1 MKKNVTHFLK
11 STLKSVVALALALMT
26 ITSVNAQPG
35 AGLKLQKVSGVV
47 VDQEG
52 LPIIGATVEVK
63 DSFGKGAVATDLEGR
78 FVLEAPESGV
88 LVVSYVGYRTHEVAI
103 AGRTNI
109 QISLVQDATQLEEL
123 VVVGYGV
130 QKRSS
135 LTGAVSQVKAEDME
149 ARTITSASQA
159 LQGKTSGVQVL
170 SGSARPGAS
179 PSVVI
184 RGVGSNSSTSP
195 LYVVDGRI
203 ASGIAGIDPNDIESM
218 EVLKDG
224 ASAAI
229 YGAHAGNG
237 VILITTKKGQGSGRI
252 TYDYQRTVQSL
263 AYVPKM
269 MNAEQ
274 YIDYYTESGAYSLE
288 TIYNNW
294 DFVTNTDWIKAG
306 TENSVMERHNVTF
319 SAGDFGKSLYISGS
333 YLNNDGIV
341 AGDKD
346 FYERLTG
353 MVNASWKIKPWL
365 EIGTNNQVEYYSSSS
380 VAEGS
385 EYGGYLL
392 SLLTLDPLTKP
403 WYSVDELPKHMRD
416 GYYDTTHAPMLT
428 DKDGNVYGSSYFVTG
443 ENRNPFIQRD
453 SSKSLSQG
461 FNLNGTTYLNF
472 NPVKDLTFT
481 SRISYVLSGGESY
494 GVGYDYYDSAKYFQN
509 YLSVNASASL
519 NSYYQWENFLNYNKT
534 IGEHHLG
541 AMVGMSYSQ
550 SRSFGVSGSKQGTPD
565 GDLGFLKDDPLFH
578 YFAYATPTAD
588 DSVNGGEASYSR
600 KNSYFGRLNYD
611 FAGKYLFQ
619 ASLRADAADTSVLP
633 IETRWGYFPAASA
646 GWVVSQEEFM
656 ENAQNWLSHLKL
668 RASWGQNGSV
678 AGLGGYRY
686 ATVIVQAGSY
696 PTGNMLE
703 SGNWEYATG
712 YSPSATGNPELKWE
726 TAEQTNLGVD
736 ARFFG
741 DRLSVSAD
749 WFVKNTK
756 DLIVTGITAST
767 VVGNT
772 ASPVNAGNI
781 QNKGWELELGWQ
793 DRIGDFHY
801 GIRGNISSIKNEV
814 TAIHETIDAID
825 GQGFH
830 TYGAITRFEVGRPA
844 WYLYGYEFAG
854 IDSETGNPTFV
865 DQKTIDTDG
874 DGVFDAGDGAIT
886 DADKTMIGQAM
897 ADLTYGITLNAS
909 WKGFDVIVFGTGS
922 VGNDIYACLN
932 RSDYT
937 LNKLTYY
944 TENRWTSTNKTGTTP
959 KAGASDMDKYYL
971 SSANVFDGSFFKIKQ
986 IQVGYTFPKH
996 LTKKLNVDNLRIYAS
1011 LDDWF
1016 TFTDYIGFDPEI
1028 TNGGVDKGTYP
1039 TSKKFVAGVSLAF

>member
-11 STLKSVVALALALMT
+11 STLKSALALALALMT
-26 ITSVNAQPG
+26 ITSVSAQPG

-78 FVLEAPESGV
+78 FVLEAPDSGV
-88 LVVSYVGYRTHEVAI
+88 LVISYVGYRTHEVAI
-103 AGRTNI
+103 AGRTNLT
-109 QISLVQDATQLEEL
+109 ISLVQDAQQLEEL

-135 LTGAVSQVKAEDME
+135 LTGSVSQVKAEDME
-149 ARTITSASQA
+149 ARTITTASQA

-179 PSVVI
+179 PSIRI
-184 RGVGSNSSTSP
+184 RGIGSNSSTEP

-229 YGAHAGNG
+229 YGAQAGNG

-263 AYVPKM
+263 AYVPQV
-269 MNAEQ
+269 MNSEQ
-274 YIDYYTESGAYSLE
+274 YIDYYTEAGAWTLAD
-288 TIYNNW
+288 IYNNW
-294 DFVTNTDWIKAG
+294 DFKTNTDWIRAA
-306 TENSVMERHNVTF
+306 TESSVMERHNVTF

-341 AGDKD
+341 SGGKD

-365 EIGTNNQVEYYSSSS
+365 EIGTNNQVEYYQSSS

-385 EYGGYLL
+385 EYGGYILA
-392 SLLTLDPLTKP
+392 LLTLDPLTKP
-403 WYSVDELPKHMRD
+403 WYSVEEMPRHMQET
-416 GYYDTTHAPMLT
+416 YYDASMPPMLT
-428 DKDGNVYGSSYFVTG
+428 DKDGNVYGSSYFNTG

-453 SSKSLSQG
+453 NSSSLAQG

-472 NPVKDLTFT
+472 NPTKDLTFT
-481 SRISYVLSGGESY
+481 SRISYVLSAGESY
-494 GVGYDYYDSAKYFQN
+494 GVNHDYTDSYKYFN
-509 YLSVNASASL
+509 KLLSVSASASV
-519 NSYYQWENFLNYNKT
+519 NSYYQWENFLNYTKN
-534 IGEHHLG
+534 IEDHHLS
-541 AMVGMSYSQ
+541 AMLGMSYSQ
-550 SRSFGVSGSKQGTPD
+550 SRSFGVSGSVSGVD
-565 GDLGFLKDDPLFH
+565 GDLGFKKDDPLFH
-578 YFAYATPTAD
+578 YFAYKTPGAD
-588 DSVNGGEASYSR
+588 DSISGGEAAYSR
-600 KNSYFGRLNYD
+600 KNSYFGRLSYD
-611 FAGKYLFQ
+611 YAGKYLFQ
-619 ASLRADAADTSVLP
+619 ASLRADAADSSILP
-633 IETRWGYFPAASA
+633 IATRWGYFPAASA

-656 ENAQNWLSHLKL
+656 QNTQDWLSHLKL
-668 RASWGQNGSV
+668 RASWGQNGSI

-686 ATVIVQAGSY
+686 DVVITSAGDY
-696 PTGNMLE
+696 PTGNILPN
-703 SGNWEYATG
+703 GNNEYITS
-712 YSPSATGNPELKWE
+712 YMPSAAGNPELKWE

-756 DLIVTGITAST
+756 DLIVSGVKPST
-767 VVGNT
+767 VMGAT
-772 ASPVNAGNI
+772 ASPMNVGNI
-781 QNKGWELELGWQ
+781 MNRGVELELGWQ

-801 GIRGNISSIKNEV
+801 GIRGNISTIENLV
-814 TAIHETIDAID
+814 TEIHETLDAID
-825 GQGFH
+825 GQTFH
-830 TYGAITRFEVGRPA
+830 TYGAITRFETGRPA

-854 IDSETGNPTFV
+854 IDPETGNPTFV
-865 DQKTIDTDG
+865 DQPTVLNEATGLYEGNGQIG
-874 DGVFDAGDGAIT
+874 DE
-886 DADKTMIGQAM
+886 DKTMIGNSM
-897 ADLTYGITLNAS
+897 PNITYGITLNAA
-909 WKGFDVIVFGTGS
+909 WKGFDIIVFGTGAA
-922 VGNDIYACLN
+922 GNDIYACLN
-932 RSDYT
+932 RSDFN

-959 KAGASDMDKYYL
+959 KAGAADMDKYYI
-971 SSANVFDGSFFKIKQ
+971 SSANVFDGSYFKIKQ
-986 IQVGYTFPKH
+986 VQVGYTFPKH
-996 LTKKLNVDNLRIYAS
+996 LTKKLNVENLRIYAS
-1011 LDDWF
+1011 LDDYF
-1016 TFTDYIGFDPEI
+1016 TFTDYIGFDPEV

-1039 TSKKFVAGVSLAF
+1039 TSRKVVAGLSLAF

>member
-11 STLKSVVALALALMT
+11 SALKCVATLALALMT

-35 AGLKLQKVSGVV
+35 AGMKLQKVSGVV

-52 LPIIGATVEVK
+52 QPIVGATVEVK
-63 DSFGKGAVATDLEGR
+63 DSFGGSAVATDLEGH
-78 FVLEAPESGV
+78 FTLEAPESGV
-88 LVVSYVGYRTHEVAI
+88 LVFSYIGYRTHEVAI
-103 AGRTNI
+103 AGRKNI
-109 QISLVQDATQLEEL
+109 TVSMIQEARQLEEL

-149 ARTITSASQA
+149 ARTVTTATQA
-159 LQGKTSGVQVL
+159 LQGKTSGVWVI

-179 PSVVI
+179 PSVRI
-184 RGVGSNSSTSP
+184 RGIGSNSSTEP

-229 YGAHAGNG
+229 YGAQAGNG
-237 VILITTKKGQGSGRI
+237 VVLITTKKGQGGGKI
-252 TYDYQRTVQSL
+252 TYDFQRTVQSV
-263 AYVPKM
+263 AHIPKV

-274 YIDYYTESGAYSLE
+274 YIDFYTEGGQISLE
-288 TIYNNW
+288 SFYNNW
-294 DFVTNTDWIKAG
+294 DFQTNTNWVEAAMESSI
-306 TENSVMERHNVTF
+306 MERHNVTF
-319 SAGDFGKSLYISGS
+319 SAGDMGKSLYISGS

-365 EIGTNNQVEYYSSSS
+365 EIGTNNQIEYYAASS

-392 SLLTLDPLTKP
+392 SLITLDPLTKP

-416 GYYDTTHAPMLT
+416 SYYDTSHAPMLT
-428 DKDGNVYGSSYFVTG
+428 DKDGNVYGVSHFVTG

-453 SSKSLSQG
+453 SNKSLSQG

-472 NPVKDLTFT
+472 NPTKDLTFT
-481 SRISYVLSGGESY
+481 SRISYVLSGSESY
-494 GVGYDYYDSAKYFQN
+494 GVSYDYFDSQQYQQGH
-509 YLSVNASASL
+509 LSVNASASV
-519 NSYYQWENFLNYNKT
+519 STYYQWENFLNYQKSIEN
-534 IGEHHLG
+534 HHFG
-541 AMVGMSYSQ
+541 AMLGTSYSQ
-550 SRSFGVSGSKQGTPD
+550 SRAFGVSGSKYGGD
-565 GDLGFLKDDPLFH
+565 GDLGFQKDDPLFH
-578 YFAYATPTAD
+578 YFAYATSTAND
-588 DSVNGGEASYSR
+588 DVSGGEASYSR

-611 FAGKYLFQ
+611 YAGKYLLQ
-619 ASLRADAADTSVLP
+619 ASLRADAADSSVLP

-646 GWVVSQEEFM
+646 GWVISQEEFM
-656 ENAQNWLSHLKL
+656 ENAQNVVSHLKL

-686 ATVIVQAGSY
+686 ATVIGASGNY
-696 PTGNMLE
+696 PTGNVLDN
-703 SGNWEYATG
+703 GNYEYITG
-712 YSPSATGNPELKWE
+712 YIPSATGNPELKWE

-736 ARFFG
+736 ARFLK

-756 DLIVTGITAST
+756 DLIVAGITPST

-781 QNKGWELELGWQ
+781 QNKGWELEVAWQ
-793 DRIGDFHY
+793 DNIGQFFY
-801 GIRGNISSIKNEV
+801 GIRGNISKIENKV
-814 TAIHETIDAID
+814 TYIHETLDAID

-830 TYGAITRFEVGRPA
+830 TYGAITRFEEGRPA
-844 WYLYGYEFAG
+844 WYFYGYEFAG
-854 IDSETGNPTFV
+854 IDAETGNPTFV
-865 DQKTIDTDG
+865 DQPTVWDEATGQYVG
-874 DGVFDAGDGAIT
+874 DGVIT
-886 DADKTMIGQAM
+886 DADKTMIGKGM
-897 ADLTYGITLNAS
+897 ADYTYGITLNAAY
-909 WKGFDVIVFGTGS
+909 KGFDVIVFGTGS

-944 TENRWTSTNKTGTTP
+944 TENRWTKDNKTGTTP
-959 KAGASDMDKYYL
+959 KAGASDMDMYYL

-996 LTKKLNVDNLRIYAS
+996 ITKKLNVDNFRIYAS

-1016 TFTDYIGFDPEI
+1016 AFTSYPGFDPEV
-1028 TNGGVDKGTYP
+1028 TNGGVDKGSYP
-1039 TSKKFVAGVSLAF
+1039 TSKKFVAGVSLSF

>member
-11 STLKSVVALALALMT
+11 SMLLGVAAIAAVLLYPQSV
-26 ITSVNAQPG
+26 SAQPG

-52 LPIIGATVEVK
+52 LPIIGATVELK
-63 DSFGKGAVATDLEGR
+63 DSFGKGAVATDLEGH
-78 FVLEAPESGV
+78 FTLQAPDSGV
-88 LVVSYVGYRTHEVAI
+88 LVISYVGYRTHEVAI
-103 AGRTNI
+103 AGRTNLT
-109 QISLVQDATQLEEL
+109 ISLVQDAQQLEEL

-149 ARTITSASQA
+149 ARTITTASQA

-229 YGAHAGNG
+229 YGAQAGNG

-263 AYVPKM
+263 AHVPQV
-269 MNAEQ
+269 MNSEQ
-274 YIDYYTESGAYSLE
+274 YINYYTDANLISLE
-288 TIYNNW
+288 SFYNNW
-294 DFVTNTDWIKAG
+294 DFKTNTDWIKAG

-319 SAGDFGKSLYISGS
+319 SAGDFGKSIYISGS

-341 AGDKD
+341 AGGKD

-353 MVNASWKIKPWL
+353 MINASWKIKPWL
-365 EIGTNNQVEYYSSSS
+365 EIGTNNQIEYYQSSS

-392 SLLTLDPLTKP
+392 SLLSLDPLHKP
-403 WYSVDELPKHMRD
+403 SYAVDELPKHMRD
-416 GYYDTTHAPMLT
+416 AYYDTSHAPMLT
-428 DKDGNVYGSSYFVTG
+428 DKDGNVYGVSNFTG
-443 ENRNPFIQRD
+443 TAEVMNPFIQRD
-453 SSKSLSQG
+453 SSSSLAQG

-472 NPVKDLTFT
+472 NPIKDLTFT
-481 SRISYVLSGGESY
+481 SRLSYVLSGGESY
-494 GVGYDYYDSAKYFQN
+494 GVNHDYYANAKYFQN
-509 YLSVNASASL
+509 YLSVNASSSVS
-519 NSYYQWENFLNYNKT
+519 SYYQWENFLNYHKT
-534 IGEHHLG
+534 IGKHSLS
-541 AMVGMSYSQ
+541 AMLGMSYSQ
-550 SRSFGVSGSKQGTPD
+550 SRSFGVSGSKEGAE

-578 YFAYATPTAD
+578 YFAYSTPTAIKNV
-588 DSVNGGEASYSR
+588 SGGEANYSR

-611 FAGKYLFQ
+611 YAGKYLFQ

-656 ENAQNWLSHLKL
+656 ENTQSWLSHLKL

-686 ATVIVQAGSY
+686 ATVIAQAGNY
-696 PTGNMLE
+696 PTGSMLE
-703 SGNWEYATG
+703 NGNWEYITG
-712 YSPSATGNPELKWE
+712 YKPSSTGNPELKWE

-741 DRLSVSAD
+741 ERLSVSAD

-756 DLIVTGITAST
+756 DLIVVGITPST

-772 ASPVNAGNI
+772 ASPVNAGSI
-781 QNKGWELELGWQ
+781 QNKGWELEIGWQ
-793 DRIGDFHY
+793 DRIGDLHY
-801 GIRGNISSIKNEV
+801 GIRGNLSSIKNKV
-814 TAIHETIDAID
+814 TYIHETLDAID
-825 GQGFH
+825 GQTYH

-865 DQKTIDTDG
+865 DQKTVDTDG

-897 ADLTYGITLNAS
+897 ADLTYGITLNAA

-922 VGNDIYACLN
+922 VGNDIYACFN

-944 TENRWTSTNKTGTTP
+944 TENRWTPENKGGITP

-996 LTKKLNVDNLRIYAS
+996 LTKKLNVENLRIYAS
-1011 LDDWF
+1011 MDDWF

-1039 TSKKFVAGVSLAF
+1039 TSKKFVAGISLAF

>member
-1 MKKNVTHFLK
+1 MKKNVTHFLR
-11 STLKSVVALALALMT
+11 STLKSVCTLALMLMT
-26 ITSVNAQPG
+26 AMSVNAQPG
-35 AGLKLQKVSGVV
+35 AQLELLKVKGVV
-47 VDQEG
+47 VDQQGE
-52 LPIIGATVEVK
+52 PIIGATVEVK
-63 DSFGKGAVATDLEGR
+63 DSFGQSAVATDLEGR
-78 FVLEAPESGV
+78 FVLDAPKSGV
-88 LVVSYVGYRTHEVAI
+88 LVISYVGYRTHEVAI

-109 QISLVQDATQLEEL
+109 TISMVQDAQQLEEL

-135 LTGAVSQVKAEDME
+135 LTGSVSQVKAEDME
-149 ARTITSASQA
+149 ARTITTAAQA

-179 PSVVI
+179 PSVRI
-184 RGVGSNSSTSP
+184 RGIGSNGSSEP

-229 YGAHAGNG
+229 YGAQAGNG
-237 VILITTKKGQGSGRI
+237 VILITTKKGQGSGKI
-252 TYDYQRTVQSL
+252 TYDFQHTIQSL

-269 MNAEQ
+269 MNSEQ
-274 YIDYYTESGAYSLE
+274 YIDYYTEGGRISLE
-288 TIYNNW
+288 SFYNNW
-294 DFVTNTDWIKAG
+294 DFVTNTNWVEAG
-306 TENSVMERHNVTF
+306 MENSVMQRHNLTF
-319 SAGDFGKSLYISGS
+319 SAGDMGKSLYISGS

-353 MVNASWKIKPWL
+353 MINASWKIKPWL
-365 EIGTNNQVEYYSSSS
+365 EIGTNNQIEYYAASS

-416 GYYDTTHAPMLT
+416 SYYDTTHAPMLT
-428 DKDGNVYGSSYFVTG
+428 DKDGNVYGVSNFVTG

-453 SSKSLSQG
+453 SNKSLSQG

-472 NPVKDLTFT
+472 NPTKELTFT

-494 GVGYDYYDSAKYFQN
+494 GVGYDYYDSQQYQQGH
-509 YLSVNASASL
+509 LSVNASASL
-519 NSYYQWENFLNYNKT
+519 SSYYQWENFLNYNKS
-534 IGEHHLG
+534 IEDHHMSAMLG
-541 AMVGMSYSQ
+541 TSYSQ
-550 SRSFGVSGSKQGTPD
+550 SRSVGVSGSKYGGD

-578 YFAYATPTAD
+578 YFAYATSTAND
-588 DSVNGGEASYSR
+588 DLSGGEAHYSR
-600 KNSYFGRLNYD
+600 KNSYFGRLSYD
-611 FAGKYLFQ
+611 YAGKYLFQ
-619 ASLRADAADTSVLP
+619 ASLRADAADSSVLP

-646 GWVVSQEEFM
+646 GWVLSSEEFM
-656 ENAQNWLSHLKL
+656 QDTQEWLSHLKL
-668 RASWGQNGSV
+668 RASWGQNGSI

-686 ATVIVQAGSY
+686 ATVIGSAGNY
-696 PTGNMLE
+696 PTGNVLPNGNLE
-703 SGNWEYATG
+703 FITG
-712 YSPSATGNPELKWE
+712 YVPSATGNPELKWE
-726 TAEQTNLGVD
+726 TAEQTNFGVD
-736 ARFFG
+736 ARFLG
-741 DRLSVSAD
+741 DRLSVSMD
-749 WFVKNTK
+749 YFVKNTK
-756 DLIVTGITAST
+756 DLIVTGITPST

-781 QNKGWELELGWQ
+781 QNKGFELEVGWQ
-793 DRIGDFHY
+793 DRVGDFHY
-801 GIRGNISSIKNEV
+801 GVRGNISTIKNKV
-814 TAIHETIDAID
+814 TYIHETLDAID
-825 GQGFH
+825 GQSFH

-844 WYLYGYEFAG
+844 WYFYGYEFAG

-865 DQKTIDTDG
+865 DQPT
-874 DGVFDAGDGAIT
+874 VFNEATGLWEGDGAIT
-886 DADKTMIGQAM
+886 DADKTMIGKGM
-897 ADLTYGITLNAS
+897 ADMTYGITLNAA

-944 TENRWTSTNKTGTTP
+944 TENRWTTENKNGTTP
-959 KAGASDMDKYYL
+959 KADASDMDKYYL

-986 IQVGYTFPKH
+986 IQVGYTFPQH
-996 LTKKLNVDNLRIYAS
+996 LTKKLNVDNFRIYAS
-1011 LDDWF
+1011 MDDWF
-1016 TFTDYIGFDPEI
+1016 TLTNYIGFDPEV

-1039 TSKKFVAGVSLAF
+1039 TSKKFVAGVSLSF

>member
-11 STLKSVVALALALMT
+11 SALKGVATLALALMT

-35 AGLKLQKVSGVV
+35 VGLKLQKVSGVV

-52 LPIIGATVEVK
+52 QPIIGATVELK
-63 DSFGKGAVATDLEGR
+63 DAFGGNAVATDLDGR
-78 FVLEAPESGV
+78 FVIEAPASGV
-88 LVVSYVGYRTHEVAI
+88 LVFSYIGYRTHEVEI
-103 AGRTNI
+103 AGRTNVTVSMI
-109 QISLVQDATQLEEL
+109 QEARQLEEL

-149 ARTITSASQA
+149 ARTVTTATQA

-179 PSVVI
+179 PSVRI
-184 RGVGSNSSTSP
+184 RGIGSNSSTEP

-229 YGAHAGNG
+229 YGAQAGNG
-237 VILITTKKGQGSGRI
+237 VVLITTKKGQGSGKI
-252 TYDYQRTVQSL
+252 TYDFQRTVQSV
-263 AYVPKM
+263 AHIPKV

-274 YIDYYTESGAYSLE
+274 YIDYYTEGGQISLE
-288 TIYNNW
+288 SFYNNW
-294 DFVTNTDWIKAG
+294 DFQTNTNWVEAAMESSI
-306 TENSVMERHNVTF
+306 MERHNVTF
-319 SAGDFGKSLYISGS
+319 SAGDMGKSLYISGS

-365 EIGTNNQVEYYSSSS
+365 EIGTNNQVEYYAASS

-392 SLLTLDPLTKP
+392 SLITLDPLTKP

-416 GYYDTTHAPMLT
+416 SYYDTSHAPMLT
-428 DKDGNVYGSSYFVTG
+428 DKDGNVYGVSHFVTG

-472 NPVKDLTFT
+472 NPTKNLTFT
-481 SRISYVLSGGESY
+481 SRISYVLSGSESY
-494 GVGYDYYDSAKYFQN
+494 GVSYDYFDSQQYQQGH
-509 YLSVNASASL
+509 LSVNASASL
-519 NSYYQWENFLNYNKT
+519 STYYQWENFLNYQKS
-534 IGEHHLG
+534 IEDHHFG
-541 AMVGMSYSQ
+541 AMLGTSYSQ
-550 SRSFGVSGSKQGTPD
+550 SRSFGVSGSKYGGD
-565 GDLGFLKDDPLFH
+565 GDLGFQKDDPLFH
-578 YFAYATPTAD
+578 YFAYATSTAND
-588 DSVNGGEASYSR
+588 DVSGGEANYSR

-611 FAGKYLFQ
+611 YAGKYLLQ
-619 ASLRADAADTSVLP
+619 ASLRADAADSSVLP

-646 GWVVSQEEFM
+646 GWVISQEEFM
-656 ENAQNWLSHLKL
+656 ENAQNVVSHLKL

-686 ATVIVQAGSY
+686 ATVIGAAGNY
-696 PTGNMLE
+696 PTGNVLDN
-703 SGNWEYATG
+703 GNWEYITG
-712 YSPSATGNPELKWE
+712 YLPSATGNPELKWE
-726 TAEQTNLGVD
+726 TAEQTNIGVD
-736 ARFFG
+736 ARFLK

-756 DLIVTGITAST
+756 DLIVTGITPST

-781 QNKGWELELGWQ
+781 QNKGWELEVAWQ
-793 DRIGDFHY
+793 DNIGQLYY
-801 GIRGNISSIKNEV
+801 GIRGNISKIENKV
-814 TAIHETIDAID
+814 TYIHETLDAID

-830 TYGAITRFEVGRPA
+830 TYGAITRFEEGRPA
-844 WYLYGYEFAG
+844 WYFYGYEFAG
-854 IDSETGNPTFV
+854 IDAETGNPTFV
-865 DQKTIDTDG
+865 DQPTVWDEATGQYVG
-874 DGVFDAGDGAIT
+874 DGVIT
-886 DADKTMIGQAM
+886 DADKTMIGKGM
-897 ADLTYGITLNAS
+897 ADYTYGITFNAAY
-909 WKGFDVIVFGTGS
+909 KGFDVIVFGTGS

-944 TENRWTSTNKTGTTP
+944 TENRWTDTNKTGTTP

-996 LTKKLNVDNLRIYAS
+996 LTKKLNVDNFRIYAS

-1016 TFTDYIGFDPEI
+1016 TFTDYPGFDPEV
-1028 TNGGVDKGTYP
+1028 TNGGVDKGSYP
-1039 TSKKFVAGVSLAF
+1039 TSKKFVAGVSLTF